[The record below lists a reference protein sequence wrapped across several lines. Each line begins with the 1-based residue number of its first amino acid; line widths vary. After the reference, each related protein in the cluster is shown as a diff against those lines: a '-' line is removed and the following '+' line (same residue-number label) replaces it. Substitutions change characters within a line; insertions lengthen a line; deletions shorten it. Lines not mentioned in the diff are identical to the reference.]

1 MNEDREKQPNIFGCI
16 LYGEEKEMAET
27 SILVVDDEQE
37 IADLVEIYLVS
48 DGYKVFKANNAQEG
62 LEILD
67 KEDIQLCL
75 LDIMMPGMNGL
86 EMCKKIRETNNI
98 PIIMLSAKS
107 TDLDKILGLGTG
119 ADDYVVKPFNPL
131 ELTARVKSQLRRY
144 TQFNPNR
151 TVHETVK
158 NEISIRGLTINKDN
172 HKVTVYGEEVKLT
185 PIEFDI
191 LYLLAS
197 NPGKV
202 FSTDEIFEKVWNEKV
217 YEANNTVMVHIRRLR
232 GKMKEDERQDKIITT
247 VWGVGYKIEK

>member
-1 MNEDREKQPNIFGCI
+1 MGQI
-16 LYGEEKEMAET
+16 
-27 SILVVDDEQE
+27 SILVVDDEKE

-67 KEDIQLCL
+67 KEEIHLVL
-75 LDIMMPGMNGL
+75 LDIMMPGMDGL
-86 EMCKKIRETNNI
+86 EMCRRIRETNNI

-144 TQFNPNR
+144 TQLNPNSGSR
-151 TVHETVK
+151 SDAAK
-158 NEISIRGLTINKDN
+158 NEIAIKGLVINKDN
-172 HKVTVYGEEVKLT
+172 HKVTVYDEEIKLT

-232 GKMKEDERQDKIITT
+232 EKMHEPPRNPKFIKT
-247 VWGVGYKIEK
+247 VWGVGYKIEE

>member
-1 MNEDREKQPNIFGCI
+1 MPDIN
-16 LYGEEKEMAET
+16 
-27 SILVVDDEQE
+27 ILVVDDEKE
-37 IADLVEIYLVS
+37 IADLIEIYLVS
-48 DGYKVFKANNAQEG
+48 DGYKVFKAENALKG
-62 LEILD
+62 LEILE
-67 KEDIQLCL
+67 KEEIHLVL

-144 TQFNPNR
+144 TQLNPNSMAKEA
-151 TVHETVK
+151 VSS
-158 NEISIRGLTINKDN
+158 EITIKGMSINKDN
-172 HKVTVYGEEVKLT
+172 HKVVVDGEEIKLT

-197 NPGKV
+197 NPGM
-202 FSTDEIFEKVWNEKV
+202 E
-217 YEANNTVMVHIRRLR
+217 
-232 GKMKEDERQDKIITT
+232 
-247 VWGVGYKIEK
+247 

>member
-1 MNEDREKQPNIFGCI
+1 MS
-16 LYGEEKEMAET
+16 ET
-27 SILVVDDEQE
+27 ISILVVDDEKE

-48 DGYKVFKANNAQEG
+48 DGYKVYKANNAEEG
-62 LEILD
+62 LGVLEKNQIHLV
-67 KEDIQLCL
+67 L
-75 LDIMMPGMNGL
+75 LDIMMPGMDGL
-86 EMCKKIRETNNI
+86 QMCKKIRETNNI

-119 ADDYVVKPFNPL
+119 ADDYVTKPFNPL

-144 TQFNPNR
+144 TQLNPNSA
-151 TVHETVK
+151 VNEAVK
-158 NEISIRGLTINKDN
+158 NEIAIRGLTINKDN
-172 HKVTVYGEEVKLT
+172 HKVTVYGEEIKLT

-197 NPGKV
+197 NPGRV

-232 GKMKEDERQDKIITT
+232 GKMKEAYRQNKIITT
-247 VWGVGYKIEK
+247 VWGAAYKIEK